1 MVQAK
6 KPSSRLLTTRR
17 RRVQLILPILNQVYP
32 DARCALYFS
41 NPLELLVATIL
52 SAQCTDE
59 RVNLVCRELFQKY
72 RSAGDYASASQA
84 ALENDIKSINFFR
97 NKARAIRAMTQQL
110 IDEHHGQVPPEMAA
124 LVKLPGVGRKTAN
137 VVLGNAFNQNVGVV
151 VDTHV
156 LRVANRLELT
166 GHPSDAVKIEQ
177 DLIRVVPQEQWTHFS
192 HLLILH
198 GRAICT
204 ARNPKC
210 ETCPIFVHCPTG
222 PRILEQ
228 RRRVADQKARTKAKS
243 KVTTKAK
250 AGAKTKSKAK
260 SATIRR
266 AARA

>member
-1 MVQAK
+1 MSPAPK
-6 KPSSRLLTTRR
+6 TSSRLLATRR
-17 RRVQLILPILNQVYP
+17 QRVQLILPILTQVYP

-59 RVNLVCRELFQKY
+59 RVNLVCRALFKKY
-72 RSAGDYASASQA
+72 RSAGDYASASQP

-97 NKARAIRAMTQQL
+97 NKAKAIRAMAQQL
-110 IDEHHGQVPPEMAA
+110 IDEHYGQVPPQMEA

-177 DLIRVVPQEQWTHFS
+177 DLIQVVPQEQWTHFS

-210 ETCPIFVHCPTG
+210 ETCPIFIHCPTG
-222 PRILEQ
+222 PRILQQ
-228 RRRVADQKARTKAKS
+228 RRREADQKARTKAK
-243 KVTTKAK
+243 AK
-250 AGAKTKSKAK
+250 ARAKTKSKAK
-260 SATIRR
+260 SPTIRR